1 MANRATT
8 GGRRDRRP
16 AGPSDAAADLSGR
29 DTITTAQATDPDE
42 AEDLLAGVYLP
53 NRLQLAS
60 GEAGINMELASVR
73 FGTLT
78 VGRLG
83 YGRSLR
89 LTTAEAR
96 QFHFNIP
103 LAGRAVSASGPRDS
117 LATGPGQGMAFPPG
131 SPAEIEWSNDCV
143 QMCLMV
149 PRATLESELEQLL
162 GGSVTRPLVFGTAMD
177 LDTPVGRSW
186 DDWLHLVDRE
196 LDRPTGLAAH
206 PLAGRY
212 MERLLLDG
220 LLLGQPHNYQEQ
232 LTAPARAARP
242 GPIARAV
249 RTLQDRPAEP
259 WSTTTLALEV
269 HLSVRAVQEG
279 FQRHVGTPPMTYLRA
294 VRLRRVHEELRR
306 ADPASTTVA
315 AVAMQWGFVH
325 MSRFA
330 IAYRQAF
337 GEAPSQTLCR

>member
-1 MANRATT
+1 MANRDMPS
-8 GGRRDRRP
+8 GRRERRP
-16 AGPSDAAADLSGR
+16 AGSSEAAADLSER
-29 DTITTAQATDPDE
+29 DSITVARATDPDE
-42 AEDLLAGVYLP
+42 AEGLLAAVYLP
-53 NRLQLAS
+53 NRLHLAT
-60 GEAGINMELASVR
+60 GEAGVNMELASAR

-83 YGRSLR
+83 YGRGLR

-103 LAGRAVSASGPRDS
+103 LAGRALSASGLRDS
-117 LATGPGQGMAFPPG
+117 LPTISGQGTAFAPG
-131 SPAEIEWSNDCV
+131 SPAEIEWSKDCV
-143 QMCLMV
+143 QMCLMI

-162 GGSVTRPLVFGTAMD
+162 GGSLTRPLVFGAAMD
-177 LDTPVGRSW
+177 LETPVGRSL

-196 LDRPTGLAAH
+196 LNRPTGLAAH
-206 PLAGRY
+206 QLAGRY

-232 LTAPARAARP
+232 LSSPARSARP
-242 GPIARAV
+242 GPITRAV
-249 RTLQDRPAEP
+249 RTLQDRPDEP

-306 ADPASTTVA
+306 ADPGSTTVA
-315 AVAMQWGFVH
+315 SVAMQWGFVH

-330 IAYRQAF
+330 TAYRQAF
-337 GEAPSQTLCR
+337 GEAPSQTLSR

>member
-1 MANRATT
+1 MGNRATA
-8 GGRRDRRP
+8 GGRREHRS
-16 AGPSDAAADLSGR
+16 AGGSDAAADLSGR
-29 DTITTAQATDPDE
+29 DTITIAQATDPDE

-53 NRLQLAS
+53 NRLQLVP
-60 GEAGINMELASVR
+60 GDAGINMELASVR

-83 YGRSLR
+83 YGRTLR

-103 LAGRAVSASGPRDS
+103 LAGRAISVSGPRKP
-117 LATGPGQGMAFPPG
+117 LATGPGQGTAFPPG

-177 LDTPVGRSW
+177 LDTTVGRSW

-206 PLAGRY
+206 PLTGRH

-232 LTAPARAARP
+232 LTAPARSARP

-249 RTLQDRPAEP
+249 RTLQDRAAEP

-306 ADPASTTVA
+306 ADPGSTTVA

-337 GEAPSQTLCR
+337 GEAPSQTLSR

>member
-1 MANRATT
+1 MANRATV
-8 GGRRDRRP
+8 GGRREHRP
-16 AGPSDAAADLSGR
+16 AGPPDGAADLSGR
-29 DTITTAQATDPDE
+29 DTITIARATAPDE
-42 AEDLLAGVYLP
+42 AEHLLASVYLP
-53 NRLQLAS
+53 NRIQLVP
-60 GEAGINMELASVR
+60 GGAGINMELASVR

-96 QFHFNIP
+96 QFHFNLP
-103 LAGRAVSASGPRDS
+103 LAGRAISASGPRDS
-117 LATGPGQGMAFPPG
+117 LAAGPGQGTTFPPG

-143 QMCLMV
+143 QICLMV

-162 GGSVTRPLVFGTAMD
+162 GGSVTRPLAFGTAMD
-177 LDTPVGRSW
+177 LNTRVGRSW

-206 PLAGRY
+206 PLAGRH

-232 LTAPARAARP
+232 LTAPVPSARP
-242 GPIARAV
+242 GPIAQAV

-294 VRLRRVHEELRR
+294 IRMRRVHEELSH
-306 ADPASTTVA
+306 ADPGSTTVA
-315 AVAMQWGFVH
+315 TVAMRWGFVH

-337 GEAPSQTLCR
+337 GEAPSQTLSR